1 VQVLMDESVIA
12 HERQLQKMIRHY
24 EHDRLIVV
32 TKLKHLAKEEKE
44 IKFYM
49 EQIQT
54 ANELGRKS
62 FSRSNFKIG
71 ELEKL

>member
-1 VQVLMDESVIA
+1 MQILMDESVAA
-12 HERQLQKMIRHY
+12 HERLLQKMIRHY
-24 EHDRLIVV
+24 EHDRLIIV
-32 TKLKHLAKEEKE
+32 TKLEHLAKEEEE

-49 EQIQT
+49 KQIQT

-71 ELEKL
+71 EFEKL